1 MNELKF
7 SNTTKTADEISNLSD
22 KQLEEIIS
30 GSKIKTTSEQLKDA
44 KLKVS
49 NAEQKAK
56 NEYLKETTGL
66 QKIISKTLYSLRISS
81 PEREL
86 RKKNSYLLKAKN
98 ELNEDV
104 RTVQEVI
111 KKGYNDVIEDEK
123 RKLAIDVKINRKEHL
138 LKNKKD
144 EYKRIRKELSQEEL
158 DDINRTKREC
168 ELQKSYLDQFV
179 DKNEISSLK
188 ADYVL
193 SFKKND
199 RLKSVLSSQ
208 ELDLQRLMQTSYDL
222 EGQISELN
230 VLMKRGV
237 APAKILNSMESA
249 YSTIEECERLKTGV
263 LMKANDV
270 YEAISDIRIVGSQN
284 AVENQCIYDNNS
296 SIARKVQDGFE
307 LEYETIKENLG
318 R

>member
-1 MNELKF
+1 
-7 SNTTKTADEISNLSD
+7 
-22 KQLEEIIS
+22 
-30 GSKIKTTSEQLKDA
+30 EQLKDA

-263 LMKANDV
+263 LMKA
-270 YEAISDIRIVGSQN
+270 
-284 AVENQCIYDNNS
+284 
-296 SIARKVQDGFE
+296 
-307 LEYETIKENLG
+307 
-318 R
+318 

>member
-1 MNELKF
+1 
-7 SNTTKTADEISNLSD
+7 
-22 KQLEEIIS
+22 
-30 GSKIKTTSEQLKDA
+30 
-44 KLKVS
+44 
-49 NAEQKAK
+49 
-56 NEYLKETTGL
+56 
-66 QKIISKTLYSLRISS
+66 
-81 PEREL
+81 
-86 RKKNSYLLKAKN
+86 
-98 ELNEDV
+98 
-104 RTVQEVI
+104 
-111 KKGYNDVIEDEK
+111 
-123 RKLAIDVKINRKEHL
+123 VKINRKEHL
-138 LKNKKD
+138 LKNKKN